1 MPAGKRSPWESVRDA
16 IENSRTLTLR
26 TATYLPR
33 ERAHIDRILA
43 AFLAAAGMHE
53 LKNKLSYCIHE
64 LAGNAKKANTKRLFF
79 RDSRLNI
86 ENPFDYTAGM
96 ALFKTEM
103 IERAGFFEQ
112 RLRDENLFVTFQF
125 RTIRGGVR
133 IRVRNNAEITTDEQ
147 RRIRQKLAI
156 VERFNCLA
164 DAYSISE
171 DNAEGAGLGIVM
183 MLFML
188 KTLGFG
194 RDAFDVRAVRGET
207 VATLTLIDP
216 QARAQGPG
224 SVTA

>member
-1 MPAGKRSPWESVRDA
+1 M
-16 IENSRTLTLR
+16 
-26 TATYLPR
+26 
-33 ERAHIDRILA
+33 
-43 AFLAAAGMHE
+43 FLAAAGMHG

-79 RDSRLNI
+79 RDRKLNI
-86 ENPFDYTAGM
+86 DNPFDYTAGM
-96 ALFKTEM
+96 ALFKAEM
-103 IERAGFFEQ
+103 IQRADYFQQ
-112 RLRDENLFVTFQF
+112 RLRDENLYVTFQF
-125 RTIRGGVR
+125 RTVRNGVQ
-133 IRVRNNAEITTDEQ
+133 ITVRNNAEITTDEQ

-194 RDAFDVRAVRGET
+194 SDAFDVRPVKGET

-216 QARAQGPG
+216 QSRAQGPG